1 MSKVRDLNPEGSYI
15 TTEELLPAEYDL
27 VPLKL
32 FLKCL
37 LVHLCDLLVSFTAI
51 LSADEV
57 NRALCVKN
65 ESSSRLVD
73 LLQTNPKCGR
83 LKLCKLDGCRLLEQR
98 LTLRVLRQQLAITV
112 LLCKVA
118 SNCTALEEFE
128 TIIVLLQMGHLS
140 VNSSA
145 RKNKYARAT
154 GLVRTVACSRDTPW
168 SWSRRS

>member
-1 MSKVRDLNPEGSYI
+1 MRK
-15 TTEELLPAEYDL
+15 
-27 VPLKL
+27 
-32 FLKCL
+32 
-37 LVHLCDLLVSFTAI
+37 
-51 LSADEV
+51 
-57 NRALCVKN
+57 KN
-65 ESSSRLVD
+65 ELSSRLVD

-118 SNCTALEEFE
+118 SNCTALEELE

-145 RKNKYARAT
+145 RKINTHERRDLSERLPVLEILLGLGLAAHEIDGYELVCYAKLPQHCYNA
-154 GLVRTVACSRDTPW
+154 LCAASSCLSLL
-168 SWSRRS
+168 SC